1 MSNQNLANELHKRII
16 KKLQKR
22 RVNSSFKDNIWSAD
36 LAKMQIISKFNKR
49 NHFLLCVI
57 DIFSKYAWV
66 IPLKD
71 KTGITINSVFPTVL
85 NKSAFKTKKL
95 WVNKGSEL
103 YNKSMKSWLEKNDI
117 ENGSTH
123 NKEKSLVGE
132 RLIRTLKNKTYKHM
146 TSISKN
152 MYTDILD
159 VMVNEYNNTYHRTIK
174 VKPTDGKDNTYI
186 NTYDKDLKFQVS
198 DHVRISRYKNIFA
211 KGYTP
216 NWSEEVFVMYSAI
229 DICY

>member
-71 KTGITINSVFPTVL
+71 KTGITINSVFQTVL

-95 WVNKGSEL
+95 WVNKGSEF
-103 YNKSMKSWLEKNDI
+103 I
-117 ENGSTH
+117 
-123 NKEKSLVGE
+123 
-132 RLIRTLKNKTYKHM
+132 
-146 TSISKN
+146 
-152 MYTDILD
+152 
-159 VMVNEYNNTYHRTIK
+159 
-174 VKPTDGKDNTYI
+174 I
-186 NTYDKDLKFQVS
+186 NQ
-198 DHVRISRYKNIFA
+198 
-211 KGYTP
+211 
-216 NWSEEVFVMYSAI
+216 
-229 DICY
+229 

>member
-1 MSNQNLANELHKRII
+1 
-16 KKLQKR
+16 
-22 RVNSSFKDNIWSAD
+22 
-36 LAKMQIISKFNKR
+36 MQIISKFNKR

-71 KTGITINSVFPTVL
+71 KTGITINSVFQTVL

-216 NWSEEVFVMYSAI
+216 NWSEEFFVMYSAI